1 MGFAMV
7 AVQRL
12 VGAWCGDKSA
22 ETLDSWAK
30 EWYGGTNHW
39 LNVCQVRFAPLLVP
53 QSVLLSPASSLTY
66 ASKLHRPKAFFSAPW
81 VLTRASAASI
91 RHNE

>member
-1 MGFAMV
+1 MV

-39 LNVCQVRFAPLLVP
+39 LNEFLLRVGAALGC
-53 QSVLLSPASSLTY
+53 S
-66 ASKLHRPKAFFSAPW
+66 AFVA
-81 VLTRASAASI
+81 R
-91 RHNE
+91 